1 MNAGKLRHKITVTQ
15 TAKTLDQYG
24 IETETTTTLRT
35 CWAAVEHRNPSE
47 KWAHGAIEPNITD
60 LFTVRYSA
68 DITRKMRVAY
78 SGKVYDIE
86 GVEDIRDEHKYLL
99 IQAREVV

>member
-1 MNAGKLRHKITVTQ
+1 MNAGKLRHKITITQ
-15 TAKTLDQYG
+15 SSITADQYG
-24 IETETTTTLRT
+24 IEEEEISTLRS

-47 KWAHGAIEPNITD
+47 KWSHGAIEPNITD

-68 DITRKMRVAY
+68 DVSRNMRIAY
-78 SGKVYDIE
+78 SGKIYDIE
-86 GVEDIRDEHKYLL
+86 GVEDIRDEHKYLI